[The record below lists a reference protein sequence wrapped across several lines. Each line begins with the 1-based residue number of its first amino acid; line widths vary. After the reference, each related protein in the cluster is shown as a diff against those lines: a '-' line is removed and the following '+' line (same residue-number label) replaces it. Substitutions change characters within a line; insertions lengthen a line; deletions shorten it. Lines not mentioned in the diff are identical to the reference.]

1 MATRTSRARRSRS
14 SKPASPAPAEGAE
27 GEAAAAEAKPAETA
41 DKANG
46 KLPSH
51 LTHHRRIARNLNGLL
66 ENYGELR
73 RQVVQIERT
82 YKRGD
87 KDLDARIFQLTTRLD
102 ALEKKLNDFDQEM
115 IGVTFESNLKIRGN
129 TDAIEALWDALEAG
143 GGTQAVA
150 KRRREAA
157 EREEAR
163 QDGIEKQLQEM
174 LDKDRQPK
182 PTPRRRKVTKAS

>member
-14 SKPASPAPAEGAE
+14 SKPANATPAE
-27 GEAAAAEAKPAETA
+27 GEAAAAEAKPAEPA
-41 DKANG
+41 GKANG

-129 TDAIEALWDALEAG
+129 TDAIEALWDALESG
-143 GGTQAVA
+143 GGPKTIA
-150 KRRREAA
+150 KRRREAE
-157 EREEAR
+157 EREETR
-163 QDGIEKQLQEM
+163 QEGIEKQLQEM
-174 LDKDRQPK
+174 LDQKRQTK
-182 PTPRRRKVTKAS
+182 PTPRRRKVTKAK

>member
-14 SKPASPAPAEGAE
+14 SKPTNPAPAE
-27 GEAAAAEAKPAETA
+27 GEAAADETKAAETGST
-41 DKANG
+41 ANG

-129 TDAIEALWDALEAG
+129 TDSIEALWDALEAG
-143 GGTQAVA
+143 GGAKAVA
-150 KRRREAA
+150 RRRREAA
-157 EREEAR
+157 EREESR
-163 QDGIEKQLQEM
+163 QQGIEQQLQEM
-174 LDKDRQPK
+174 LDKKRQPK
-182 PTPRRRKVTKAS
+182 PTPRRRKVTKAT

>member
-14 SKPASPAPAEGAE
+14 SKPTTPAPAE
-27 GEAAAAEAKPAETA
+27 GEAAAAEAPADEPA
-41 DKANG
+41 GGANG

-73 RQVVQIERT
+73 RQVVQIERA
-82 YKRGD
+82 YKRDD
-87 KDLDARIFQLTTRLD
+87 KDLDARVFQLTTRLD

-129 TDAIEALWDALEAG
+129 SDAIDALWDALEAG
-143 GGTQAVA
+143 GEIADIA
-150 KRRREAA
+150 RRRRKAA
-157 EREEAR
+157 DREEAR
-163 QDGIEKQLQEM
+163 QQGIEKQLQEM
-174 LDKDRQPK
+174 LDQKRQAK
-182 PTPRRRKVTKAS
+182 ASPRRRKATKAS

>member
-14 SKPASPAPAEGAE
+14 SKPANPTPAE
-27 GEAAAAEAKPAETA
+27 GEAAAAEAKPAESA
-41 DKANG
+41 GKANG

-129 TDAIEALWDALEAG
+129 TDAIEALWDALESG
-143 GGTQAVA
+143 GGPKAIA
-150 KRRREAA
+150 RRRREAA
-157 EREEAR
+157 EREESR
-163 QDGIEKQLQEM
+163 QEGIEKQLQEM
-174 LDKDRQPK
+174 LDQKRQPK
-182 PTPRRRKVTKAS
+182 PAPRRRKVTKST

>member
-14 SKPASPAPAEGAE
+14 SKPANPAPAEG
-27 GEAAAAEAKPAETA
+27 EAVAAEANADESA

-129 TDAIEALWDALEAG
+129 SDAVEALWDALEAG
-143 GGTQAVA
+143 GGPKAVA
-150 KRRREAA
+150 RRRREAA

-163 QDGIEKQLQEM
+163 QEGIEKQLQEM
-174 LDKDRQPK
+174 LDQKRQPK
-182 PTPRRRKVTKAS
+182 PTPRRRKVTKAT

>member
-14 SKPASPAPAEGAE
+14 SKPTPAPAEG
-27 GEAAAAEAKPAETA
+27 EATAAEAPDAEPAGE
-41 DKANG
+41 ANG

-73 RQVVQIERT
+73 RQVVQIERA

-87 KDLDARIFQLTTRLD
+87 KDLDARIFQCTTRLD

-129 TDAIEALWDALEAG
+129 SDAINALWDALEAG
-143 GGTQAVA
+143 GDAADIVR
-150 KRRREAA
+150 RRRETAD
-157 EREEAR
+157 REESR
-163 QDGIEKQLQEM
+163 QQGIEQQLQEM
-174 LDKDRQPK
+174 LDQKRQTK
-182 PTPRRRKVTKAS
+182 ASPRRRKATNAS

>member
-14 SKPASPAPAEGAE
+14 SKPTPAPAE
-27 GEAAAAEAKPAETA
+27 GEAAAAEAPDAEPAGE
-41 DKANG
+41 ANG

-73 RQVVQIERT
+73 RQVVQIESA

-87 KDLDARIFQLTTRLD
+87 KDLDARIFQCTKRLD

-129 TDAIEALWDALEAG
+129 SDAINALWDALEAG
-143 GGTQAVA
+143 GDAA
-150 KRRREAA
+150 DIARRRRETAG
-157 EREEAR
+157 REETR
-163 QDGIEKQLQEM
+163 QQGIEQQLQAM
-174 LDKDRQPK
+174 LDQKRQTK
-182 PTPRRRKVTKAS
+182 ASPRRRKATNAS